1 MDAKYK
7 LAKDFS
13 DVVGENGRQLAC
25 VQIDQRWHF
34 IDQKGHQAIDWQ
46 FDDADTFHCQ
56 LMPFF

>member
-1 MDAKYK
+1 MD
-7 LAKDFS
+7 
-13 DVVGENGRQLAC
+13 VQLAC

-56 LMPFF
+56 LAAVGIGNIVTQIWVCR